1 MKEESSTTIS
11 KESTPI
17 DLGET
22 VTTFNF
28 YVLIDPIDGF
38 IKYVGRTVDP
48 KNRFRN
54 HIYEAKRNKRNKRE
68 RWIVSLLRKNLK
80 PTMRVIYTLK
90 CSLNEAIQTE
100 KTLVKKLNS
109 KGYPLKNEPDNYL
122 GAVLTGT
129 PVHQYS
135 LDGYYIKT
143 FSSAHQAEIET
154 GIKDS
159 NISLMCKG
167 NRKRAGN
174 YMWSF
179 SKLERLKPYNENWRS
194 EKGRPVICIDGDGN
208 ETEFLTARDASKSM
222 NVSWKKISAVCNGR
236 QKSARGYN
244 FRFKG

>member
-38 IKYVGRTVDP
+38 TKYVGRTVDP

-54 HIYEAKRNKRNKRE
+54 HIYEAKRNNRNKRE

-80 PTMRVIYTLK
+80 PTMKVIYTLT

-135 LDGYYIKT
+135 LDGDYIKT
-143 FSSAHQAEIET
+143 FTSAHQAGIET
-154 GIKDS
+154 GVKDS
-159 NISLMCKG
+159 NISLTCKG

-179 SKLERLKPYNENWRS
+179 SKSERLKTYNENWRS
-194 EKGRPVICIDGDGN
+194 EKGKPVICIDKNGK
-208 ETEFLTARDASKSM
+208 ETEFLTARIAAKQL
-222 NVSWKKISAVCNGR
+222 NISWKKISSVCNGR
-236 QKSARGYN
+236 QKTTNGYI
-244 FRFKG
+244 FKIKG